1 MRGALGTG
9 LLVLTMT
16 ATLVVPGVSPGGVAG
31 WVIGLGLQTAFAV
44 PAWWLAS
51 RLLLNL
57 RVGWRAT
64 FPGAVVS
71 AAAQVATGVAAAI
84 WLPRLI
90 GRDASHYGV
99 IGVAVALV
107 SWLVVI
113 AFVTVTGAWAS
124 RLLDERAGR
133 TREDDAAAV

>member
-1 MRGALGTG
+1 MARD
-9 LLVLTMT
+9 
-16 ATLVVPGVSPGGVAG
+16 GVAI
-31 WVIGLGLQTAFAV
+31 WVVGVALQMVFAIPV
-44 PAWWLAS
+44 WWLAN

-71 AAAQVATGVAAAI
+71 AAAQVDTGVAAAI

-90 GRDASHYGV
+90 ERDASHYGV
-99 IGVAVALV
+99 VGVAVALV

-113 AFVTVTGAWAS
+113 AFVTVAGAVAGAWAS
-124 RLLDERAGR
+124 RILDERSGR
-133 TREDDAAAV
+133 AQDGALPPDPGTH